1 MSPLMLLHVTSG
13 TMAVLAG
20 MTALFAPKG
29 SGLHRLTGRV
39 FVIAMLL
46 MAGAGTVIAWQRS
59 ISITVLAG
67 VFTGYL
73 VLTSWLTIRSREHR
87 PGPVDIALLLPVLGV
102 AVGGIVFGLEALRS
116 ASGLKGGY
124 AAEAYFFF
132 AGMALLAAALD
143 GWMLVRG
150 RIAGRHR
157 LARHL
162 WRMGFALYIAN
173 GSLFTGPGV
182 KLFPEAWRGSALL
195 SVPEA
200 LVALMM
206 LFWLGRL
213 LAQRFWPALRRQ
225 SAT

>member
-29 SGLHRLTGRV
+29 SGLHRVTGRV

-46 MAGAGTVIAWQRS
+46 MAAAGTVIAWQRS

-67 VFTGYL
+67 VLTGYL

-87 PGPVDIALLLPVLGV
+87 PVPVDIALLLPVLGV
-102 AVGGIVFGLEALRS
+102 AAGGIVFGLEALRS
-116 ASGLKGGY
+116 ASGLKDGY
-124 AAEAYFFF
+124 AAEPYFFF

-143 GWMLVRG
+143 GWVLLRG
-150 RIAGRHR
+150 GVAGRHR

-162 WRMGFALYIAN
+162 WRMGFALFIAN

-182 KLFPEAWRGSALL
+182 KLFPESLRGAALL

-200 LVALMM
+200 LVALTL

-213 LAQRFWPALRRQ
+213 LAQRFWRRG
-225 SAT
+225 ATSP